1 MDQRSRP
8 RENSWMS
15 EWQILKFEADL
26 DIVKVYEYSI
36 PTRLGVCEQ
45 REIRATL
52 EILEYDCAYRHL
64 PRKS

>member
-1 MDQRSRP
+1 
-8 RENSWMS
+8 MS

-52 EILEYDCAYRHL
+52 EILEYDCAQALTWKIYL
-64 PRKS
+64 GICKI

>member
-1 MDQRSRP
+1 
-8 RENSWMS
+8 MS

-52 EILEYDCAYRHL
+52 EIQEYDCAYRHL

>member
-1 MDQRSRP
+1 
-8 RENSWMS
+8 MS